1 MSEESREITT
11 FITHK
16 GLYRYKRLIFGISS
30 APEKYQQVIQQ
41 TLQDIEGVQ
50 NISDDIIVHGATQEQ
65 HDERLRK
72 VMMRL
77 RERGL
82 TLNLERCQFSMNEST
97 FMGHVLSSR
106 GVAVVADKVKAVVD
120 AREPESVSEVR
131 SFLGLVNYSG
141 RFIPDLATLSEPLR
155 RLMKKGAEFKW
166 GPSQDAA
173 FQKMKEELSRTEVL
187 GYYDKEAVAHVITDS
202 SPVELGAVLAQKQG
216 GEFRVIMYASR
227 SLTNVERRYSQTER
241 EALAIVWAC
250 ERFHTY
256 LYGTKF
262 LLITDHKPLEVLYS
276 KKSNPPARIERWV
289 LRMQEFDY
297 TVKYKPGSENMADAL
312 SRLIYRDHQQG
323 RRIENVA
330 EEYVRFVAQTATPK
344 AMTTREVEE
353 HSHHDKELSDVRQCI
368 LVGDW
373 NNKET
378 VQYFPVRGELCTKGK
393 VVLRGTR
400 IVIPRSLRQ
409 RVLSIAHE
417 GHVGIVA
424 TKLRLRTKVWW
435 PEIDKDAERY
445 VRSCHGCQLVGQPT
459 SPEPLMPTE
468 LPQGKWQDLSLDLL
482 GPMPHGEYLLV
493 VVDYYTRY
501 YEVEILTSIVASQII
516 LRLERI
522 LAVHGLPVSIT
533 SDNGPQFRSEE
544 FEKYLVDNSIL
555 HRKVTPLWAQANG
568 EVERQNRSLLKSMR
582 IAQAEGKDWRIELVH
597 YLATYRTT
605 PHSVTGVCPAESLFG
620 RRIRT
625 KLPELCERA
634 VNDEE
639 LRDRDRE
646 KKTKAKIY
654 ADTSRGAQPCG
665 LQVGDQVLLKQKKSN
680 KLSTNFQPVPYEI
693 AERKGNSVVIQSPQ
707 KSQKGQYHRNVTE
720 VKKVNTREEQPDKS
734 SDHEEEPPVDHHDM
748 ERRPQRN
755 RHPPDRYGEW
765 DQQ

>member
-1 MSEESREITT
+1 M
-11 FITHK
+11 
-16 GLYRYKRLIFGISS
+16 
-30 APEKYQQVIQQ
+30 
-41 TLQDIEGVQ
+41 
-50 NISDDIIVHGATQEQ
+50 
-65 HDERLRK
+65 
-72 VMMRL
+72 
-77 RERGL
+77 
-82 TLNLERCQFSMNEST
+82 
-97 FMGHVLSSR
+97 
-106 GVAVVADKVKAVVD
+106 
-120 AREPESVSEVR
+120 
-131 SFLGLVNYSG
+131 
-141 RFIPDLATLSEPLR
+141 
-155 RLMKKGAEFKW
+155 
-166 GPSQDAA
+166 
-173 FQKMKEELSRTEVL
+173 
-187 GYYDKEAVAHVITDS
+187 
-202 SPVELGAVLAQKQG
+202 
-216 GEFRVIMYASR
+216 IMYASR
-227 SLTNVERRYSQTER
+227 SLTDVERRYSQTER

-276 KKSNPPARIERWV
+276 KKSNPPAHIERWV

-297 TVKYKPGSENMADAL
+297 TVKYKPGSENIADAL
-312 SRLIYRDHQQG
+312 SRLICRDHQQG

-368 LVGDW
+368 RVGDW

-378 VQYFPVRGELCTKGK
+378 VQYIPVRGELCTKGK

-493 VVDYYTRY
+493 VVDCYTRY

-516 LRLERI
+516 LRLEKI
-522 LAVHGLPVSIT
+522 FAVHGLPVSIT

-544 FEKYLVDNSIL
+544 FEKYLVDNGIL

-639 LRDRDRE
+639 LRDRDWE

-654 ADTSRGAQPCG
+654 ADTSRGAQPCD

-680 KLSTNFQPVPYEI
+680 KLSTNFQPEPYEI
-693 AERKGNSVVIQSPQ
+693 VERKGNSVVIQSPQ

-720 VKKVNTREEQPDKS
+720 VKKFNTREDNLIKVVIMKKSHRWIIMTWKEDRNETDTLRIATGNGINSEQ
-734 SDHEEEPPVDHHDM
+734 
-748 ERRPQRN
+748 
-755 RHPPDRYGEW
+755 
-765 DQQ
+765 